1 MIIYII
7 IYCYMFLIVQPLA
20 AFIGYLTIIDPLLNL
35 FKCRRGEFLYYY
47 YRDELINGCVAMTII
62 LIMILALDFA
72 IIGG

>member
-1 MIIYII
+1 MIIFI

-35 FKCRRGEFLYYY
+35 LKFRRGEFIYYY
-47 YRDELINGCVAMTII
+47 YLDELINGCVAMTII
-62 LIMILALDFA
+62 LLMILALDFA